1 MYNLRKVT
9 WFSRTTQ
16 HGPIAMY
23 YIFHGEDEFSKTEQV
38 NQLRAKMGDPQ
49 FADLNTTRL
58 DGRKVSLSELTHA
71 CDAVPFLADRRLIIV
86 EGMLARLEPRR
97 KKNEE
102 ESGEEVDEEAN
113 PGLAKEL
120 AAYLPRLPET
130 TRLVF
135 VETKTLAK
143 NNPILKHAADDKAAH
158 VKEFS
163 APDARQLPQWIQA
176 RVKTKGG
183 AMEAGA
189 VSELAEH
196 VGNDLRLLDT
206 EIEKLLTYRANQPI
220 RAEDVRALVASVSES
235 SIFDLVDA
243 IGQREMRRAL
253 KLLHDQLDHNA
264 APMYLLTMITRQFR
278 LLLQTRDFAARG
290 KTVEQAAAQLKMHPF
305 VARKTWMQSLNF
317 SLPQLEAIYQKL
329 LDTDI
334 AIKTGRNEPVLAL
347 DLLVVELTQ

>member
-1 MYNLRKVT
+1 
-9 WFSRTTQ
+9 
-16 HGPIAMY
+16 MY
-23 YIFHGEDEFSKTEQV
+23 YIFHGEDEFSKTEQI

-49 FADLNTTRL
+49 FADLNTTQL

-71 CDAVPFLADRRLIIV
+71 CDAVPFLADKRLVIV

-97 KKNEE
+97 KR
-102 ESGEEVDEEAN
+102 GEDEAGGEVEEEAN

-130 TRLVF
+130 TRLIF
-135 VETKTLAK
+135 VETKILAK
-143 NNPILKHAADDKAAH
+143 NNPILKHVAEDKTAH

-163 APDARQLPQWIQA
+163 APDAKQLPKWIQD

-183 AMEAGA
+183 AIQADA
-189 VSELAEH
+189 VNELAAH
-196 VGNDLRLLDT
+196 VGNDLRLLDG

-220 RAEDVRALVASVSES
+220 CAEDVRTLVASVGES
-235 SIFDLVDA
+235 SIFALVDA
-243 IGQREMRRAL
+243 ISERKTKLAL
-253 KLLHDQLDHNA
+253 QLLHEQLSHKA
-264 APMYLLTMITRQFR
+264 EPPQLFGMIVRQFR
-278 LLLQTRDFAARG
+278 LLLQIKDFAARG

-305 VARKTWMQSLNF
+305 VAKKTWAQSLNF

-334 AIKTGRNEPVLAL
+334 AIKTGRNEPMLAL
-347 DLLVVELTQ
+347 DLLVVELTR

>member
-1 MYNLRKVT
+1 
-9 WFSRTTQ
+9 
-16 HGPIAMY
+16 MY
-23 YIFHGEDEFSKTEQV
+23 YIFHGEDEFSKTEQI
-38 NQLRAKMGDPQ
+38 NQLRTKMGDPQ
-49 FADLNTTRL
+49 FADLNTTQL

-97 KKNEE
+97 KKSEDE
-102 ESGEEVDEEAN
+102 AGEEVEEETN

-135 VETKTLAK
+135 IETKTLAK
-143 NNPILKHAADDKAAH
+143 NNPILKHAAADKTAH

-163 APDARQLPQWIQA
+163 APEARDLPKWIQA

-183 AMEAGA
+183 AIEAGA
-189 VSELAEH
+189 VNELAAH
-196 VGNDLRLLDT
+196 IGNDLRLLDN
-206 EIEKLLTYRANQPI
+206 EIEKLLIYRANQPI
-220 RAEDVRALVASVSES
+220 RGEDVCTLVASVSES
-235 SIFDLVDA
+235 NIFDLVDA
-243 IGQREMRRAL
+243 IGHRETTRAL
-253 KLLHDQLDHNA
+253 KLLHDQLNHNA

-290 KTVEQAAAQLKMHPF
+290 KTVEQATAQLKMHPF
-305 VARKTWMQSLNF
+305 VAKKTWAQSLNF

-334 AIKTGRNEPVLAL
+334 AIKTGRNEPMLAL
-347 DLLVVELTQ
+347 DLLVVELTR